1 MSEIRY
7 DRLFDRHVII
17 APERLRHSDFN
28 ADFSAKLSSDQC
40 PFCPGN
46 ESMSPDEIFALRT
59 SPERWLT
66 RVIPNRTKA
75 LAIEASPRYHEG
87 LEGHWEGFGAHEII
101 IDSPTHHTSIRQW
114 STEEIENWFKT
125 LRARIG
131 DLRKDFR
138 LFHFAIVKNDG
149 EEAGSRVE
157 HCHTE
162 LIALPFLPVGERHLI
177 EREEA
182 YYASNRIALIESILR
197 AEEEEK
203 GRIVAVSV
211 DLIALCPYAS
221 SDPFEIMISSKRYL
235 GAIDTIDDVTVSE
248 LSALLKRVLE
258 KLTEQLGDFSCTI
271 LVSTPH
277 SSEFAPSQEAH
288 RLMVRILPRIYRIGG
303 FELASQ
309 IHINPVSPE
318 NAAQLLRGDDHG

>member
-7 DRLFDRHVII
+7 DRLFDKYVII
-17 APERLRHSDFN
+17 APERLRHSDFSP
-28 ADFSAKLSSDQC
+28 DFRAKLSSDQC

-46 ESMSPDEIFALRT
+46 ESMAPDEIFALRT
-59 SPERWLT
+59 SSAEWLT

-75 LAIEASPRYHEG
+75 LAIEAPHHYHDGENG
-87 LEGHWEGFGAHEII
+87 YWEGFGAHEII
-101 IDSPTHHTSIRQW
+101 IDTPNHHTSIRQW

-131 DLRKDFR
+131 DLRKDIR
-138 LFHFAIVKNDG
+138 LNHFAIVKNEGVD
-149 EEAGSRVE
+149 AGMMVE

-162 LIALPFLPVGERHLI
+162 LIALPFLPVIERDLI
-177 EREEA
+177 EREES
-182 YYASNRIALIESILR
+182 YFGSHHMALIESILR
-197 AEEEEK
+197 TEEDKKE
-203 GRIVAVSV
+203 RIVAVSG
-211 DLIALCPYAS
+211 DFIALCPYVS
-221 SDPFEIMISSKRYL
+221 STPFEIMISSKRYL
-235 GAIDTIDDVTVSE
+235 GSIDTIDDVTVSE

-258 KLTEQLGDFSCTI
+258 NLTEQLGNFSCTL

-277 SSEFAPSQEAH
+277 SSEFAPSEEAH

-309 IHINPVSPE
+309 THINPVSPE
-318 NAAQLLRGDDHG
+318 SAAQILRGDNHG